1 MSQPYLFILIFIFA
15 VAPPAV
21 AQEPANVQPVR
32 VCAILQDLTSYTD
45 KVVAVVGRFSFR
57 HEGRFL
63 SEENCGSAGSVLPV
77 AFDRKLAPKTPD
89 HLEIE
94 AGAVTKLLKMIQQS
108 TALTKFRFGTPDYDR
123 WAVVYGRVERED
135 QLRTVVLNTG
145 GHGSTLEAGHAQLVC
160 AGDSVVMF
168 VVDRY

>member
-1 MSQPYLFILIFIFA
+1 MYSLLALIFILLA
-15 VAPPAV
+15 TAEAAL
-21 AQEPANVQPVR
+21 AQEASTVPPVR
-32 VCAILQDLTSYTD
+32 VCGILQDLASYTD
-45 KVVAVVGRFSFR
+45 KVVAVVGRYSYR

-63 SEENCGSAGSVLPV
+63 SEENCGSGGSILPV
-77 AFDRKLAPKTPD
+77 SFDRKLAPKTPE

-94 AGAVTKLLKMIQQS
+94 AGLVTKLLKAIQQS

-123 WAVVYGRVERED
+123 WAVVYGRVETAT

-145 GHGSTLEAGHAQLVC
+145 GHGNALEAGHAELIC

-168 VVDRY
+168 IVDRY